1 MIDSACS
8 DTKNLKYDKN
18 FSIKVFMTKVEN
30 FKMTTKE
37 FKRDAKPKINDS
49 NKPAAEEL
57 EAIEKE

>member
-30 FKMTTKE
+30 FKMSYKE
-37 FKRDAKPKINDS
+37 LKRDAKPKINE
-49 NKPAAEEL
+49 NK
-57 EAIEKE
+57 